1 MRSRKTATV
10 LLACIVAQVCL
21 LVMLVTMPVYA
32 LEGGYC
38 TNCIGGCFTYGCD
51 FSGVGS
57 VLVTVSVCV
66 VSMTNVSG
74 IVFTNVSRGRIDRTG
89 KV

>member
-51 FSGVGS
+51 FSGCWLGPCHCQCMCCVDDECVWDS
-57 VLVTVSVCV
+57 VYECEPRP
-66 VSMTNVSG
+66 N
-74 IVFTNVSRGRIDRTG
+74 
-89 KV
+89 